1 MFGSAIIDVAVGL
14 IFVYLLLSLV
24 CSALGEIVA
33 QLLKLRSKTLAEG
46 VQRILTDDAVRQ
58 KFYSHPLINSLS
70 KKFGNNQLPS
80 PSYIPSRNFALAL
93 LDVVAPAGEK
103 IGEKPDPSD
112 PKKELPVF
120 ADVHDFAQVREKI
133 TNLPE
138 GEIRTALLALFDSSR
153 DNLEQACKNVEAWFD
168 AAMERVTGWYKR
180 KSRVI
185 LIIVGFVLAFA
196 MNADTIGIVS
206 SLWKNPVLR
215 QDIVVSVN
223 RYLVTVDTAA
233 NSIGPADL
241 KESLKQLQ
249 KRIDEMSELQLPLGW
264 SMETLPKNANWFW
277 KIVGLIFTSLAISLG
292 APFWFDLLNRIT
304 KLRLTGDVPKKS
316 NAER

>member
-33 QLLKLRSKTLAEG
+33 QLLKLRSKTLEEA

-58 KFYSHPLINSLS
+58 KFYSHPLISSLS
-70 KKFGNNQLPS
+70 KKFGNNQLLS

-103 IGEKPDPSD
+103 VGEKPDPSD
-112 PKKELPVF
+112 PKKELPTF

-153 DNLEQACKNVEAWFD
+153 DNLEQARKNVETWFD
-168 AAMERVTGWYKR
+168 GAMERVTGWYKR

-206 SLWKNPVLR
+206 SLWKNPALR
-215 QDIVVSVN
+215 QDMVVSVN
-223 RYLVTVDTAA
+223 RYLAAVDTAA
-233 NSIGPADL
+233 NSIGPAGL
-241 KESLKQLQ
+241 KESLEQLE
-249 KRIDEMSELQLPLGW
+249 KRIDEMNELQLPLGW

-292 APFWFDLLNRIT
+292 APFWFDILNRIT

-316 NAER
+316 NAES